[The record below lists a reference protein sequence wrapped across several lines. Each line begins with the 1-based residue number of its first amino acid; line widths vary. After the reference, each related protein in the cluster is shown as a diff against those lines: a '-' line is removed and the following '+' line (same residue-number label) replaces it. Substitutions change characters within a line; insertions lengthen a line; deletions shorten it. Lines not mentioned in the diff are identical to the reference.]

1 MCLEEDFNEIKSRVY
16 FKITNYKRIKLIID
30 LQQWQGETKAET
42 QVTTQNVCKLNN
54 DYCETIQ
61 FCGTYIFD

>member
-1 MCLEEDFNEIKSRVY
+1 MCLEEDFNEIKSEG
-16 FKITNYKRIKLIID
+16 IKLIID

-42 QVTTQNVCKLNN
+42 QVTTQYFCKLDN
-54 DYCETIQ
+54 DYCGTIQ

>member
-54 DYCETIQ
+54 DCCETIQ

>member
-1 MCLEEDFNEIKSRVY
+1 MWLEEDFNEIKSEVY
-16 FKITNYKRIKLIID
+16 FKITNYKRIKLILD

-54 DYCETIQ
+54 DYCGTIQ
-61 FCGTYIFD
+61 FYGTYIF